1 VSDLAIAICP
11 VSSNF
16 YSAASRTL
24 ENCAATKFELSQ
36 AEVEEITAIVEEHG
50 VVGDRYF
57 GGPAESMRLWG

>member
-1 VSDLAIAICP
+1 VSNLAIATYS

-16 YSAASRTL
+16 NSAASRTL
-24 ENCAATKFELSQ
+24 ENCAAIKFELSQ